1 MLILVISIIQI
12 LEFREFMARI
22 NDSYNLY
29 AYGNDTGD
37 KAILDRIYKNVNRYF
52 RFNQHN
58 INRCRIDRRFLF
70 YDQWTLFER
79 QAFQALN
86 KPIFTYNKLYDYYR
100 KLIGEQRFNTTNLE
114 VSSLN
119 GTASEEDI
127 TLRAD
132 IIRGIEYRSKA
143 DIAYQNAFANAVS
156 GGMGFIRVRTDY
168 RSPKSFEQE
177 IFIEA
182 EKYSDRV
189 GWDPNAL
196 CPTKTDGLFMFRYD
210 TLNRDDFEEKYP
222 EIPYPQSFPAS
233 YNTEYFNWGDIKGIT
248 ICEYY
253 EKQYYNFTL
262 YQLSNGEE
270 ITKKEYN
277 KRKKA
282 LETPEEQAQEQ
293 NQEESQGITS
303 GAQIG
308 QADEMQQMV
317 ANMPPP
323 MPPQTSQPP
332 MPGQQP
338 GMAPPQPGI
347 PPQMP
352 PSGTPEMPVATPP
365 MSPPMMAGV
374 EVMPTIVNK
383 RRSRDYKIICYKAI
397 AGHIIETYEWPS
409 KHFPFAAVM
418 GDEVVIE
425 GQTIVTSLVTYAKD
439 PQRFLNF
446 LASDTAQA
454 AKNNRREQFLAT
466 PSNIEGYDLI
476 WKNPANQAGVL
487 LYNPDDKTQQPPVRL
502 PVPELPQTLLLN
514 MQQADKDLRSIIGYP
529 QEMNDGR
536 AFGQLSGKAIE
547 AQQRIGNSSNLVFF
561 DNLKIAQEQIGR
573 VILSMLPKVYDT
585 QRILSVHGVDGKSK
599 QITVNKKIAGGMSND
614 LSKGEFDVT
623 IKAGANY
630 AAQKEDALKILM
642 ELAQAGGPQMFSLI
656 ADIVAKNIDIEDNIE
671 LVNRLKTLV
680 PPDVLAKSEGK
691 PPPPPP
697 PPPPP
702 NPQQQLE
709 QAKLQLSAAKVQ
721 GAQEQVQAQRELN
734 AVKMNQANID
744 AESAKVR
751 AYAELQHAGLDYKA
765 AMVES
770 AAKIAAA
777 HSSIADKHFE
787 TIKHI
792 HNLHSEGELS
802 EQAQSNQKQQQP

>member
-1 MLILVISIIQI
+1 ML
-12 LEFREFMARI
+12 
-22 NDSYNLY
+22 DSYNIS

-37 KAILDRIYKNVNRYF
+37 KATLDRIYKNVNRYF

-100 KLIGEQRFNTTNLE
+100 KLIGEQRFNTSNLE

-119 GTASEEDI
+119 GIGTQEDI

-168 RSPKSFEQE
+168 MSPKSFKQE
-177 IFIEA
+177 IYIEA

-189 GWDPNAL
+189 GYDPNAL
-196 CPTKTDGLFMFRYD
+196 TPTKSDGNFMFRYD
-210 TLNRDDFEEKYP
+210 TMNRDDFEEKYP
-222 EIPYPQSFPAS
+222 DIPYPQSFPAS

-253 EKQYYNFTL
+253 EKQWYNFTL

-282 LETPEEQAQEQ
+282 LENPIEDHDEA
-293 NQEESQGITS
+293 SQGIAS
-303 GAQIG
+303 GRETYAAEEAQ
-308 QADEMQQMV
+308 QQI

-323 MPPQTSQPP
+323 APQQQPGAQSPMDASSQPP
-332 MPGQQP
+332 MPPGVPPSSMPPMPQQP
-338 GMAPPQPGI
+338 IA
-347 PPQMP
+347 
-352 PSGTPEMPVATPP
+352 
-365 MSPPMMAGV
+365 PPMMAGV
-374 EVMPTIVNK
+374 DVMPTIASK

-397 AGHIIETYEWPS
+397 AGRIIETYEWPS

-466 PSNIEGYDLI
+466 PSNVEGFEQF
-476 WKNPANQAGVL
+476 WKNPANQAGML
-487 LYNPDDKTQQPPVRL
+487 PYNPDDRTQQAPIRL
-502 PVPELPQTLLLN
+502 PVPELPQTLLMN
-514 MQQADKDLRSIIGYP
+514 MQQADRDLRSIIGYP

-536 AFGQLSGKAIE
+536 AFGQISGKAIRE
-547 AQQRIGNSSNLVFF
+547 QERIGNSSNLVFF

-573 VILSMLPKVYDT
+573 VILDMLPRVYDT
-585 QRILSVHGVDGKSK
+585 ERVLSVHGVDGKSK
-599 QITVNKKIAGGMSND
+599 QVTVNKKIAGGMSND
-614 LSKGEFDVT
+614 LSKGDFDIT
-623 IKAGANY
+623 ITAGANY
-630 AAQKEDALKILM
+630 AAQKEEALQVLM
-642 ELAQAGGPQMFSLI
+642 QLIQAIPNSGNLV
-656 ADIVAKNIDIEDNIE
+656 ADIIAKNVDIEDNIE
-671 LVNRLKTLV
+671 LVNRFKTLV
-680 PPDVLAKSEGK
+680 PPDVLAKADGK
-691 PPPPPP
+691 PPPPPAP
-697 PPPPP
+697 PS
-702 NPQQQLE
+702 PQQQMAMQAQQNE
-709 QAKLQLSAAKVQ
+709 QKIEAAKVQ
-721 GAQEQVQAQRELN
+721 VGMAKAQAAQEQVQAQRELN
-734 AVKMNQANID
+734 QVKMSAAIID
-744 AESAKVR
+744 AQSSKIR
-751 AYAELQHAGLDYKA
+751 AYAEMNNAGMNYKA
-765 AMVES
+765 QMVEA
-770 AAKIAAA
+770 AAKITAA
-777 HSSIADKHFE
+777 HADVSDKHFE
-787 TIKHI
+787 AMKHI
-792 HNLHSEGELS
+792 HNLTENPLRPIEDGD
-802 EQAQSNQKQQQP
+802 QQQV

>member
-1 MLILVISIIQI
+1 M
-12 LEFREFMARI
+12 M
-22 NDSYNLY
+22 DSYNSN
-29 AYGNDTGD
+29 AYGEDTGD

-79 QAFQALN
+79 QSFQALN

-100 KLIGEQRFNTTNLE
+100 KLIGEQRFNTSNLE
-114 VSSLN
+114 VNSLN
-119 GTASEEDI
+119 GIGSQEDI

-168 RSPKSFEQE
+168 VSPKSFKQD
-177 IFIEA
+177 IYIEA

-196 CPTKTDGLFMFRYD
+196 SPTKTDGLFMFRYD
-210 TLNRDDFEEKYP
+210 TLNKDDFEEKYP
-222 EIPYPQSFPAS
+222 DIPYPQSFPAS
-233 YNTEYFNWGDIKGIT
+233 YNTEYFNWGDTKGIT

-262 YQLSNGEE
+262 YQLSTGEE

-277 KRKKA
+277 KRKRD
-282 LETPEEQAQEQ
+282 LEQSPEEKK
-293 NQEESQGITS
+293 EEADQGITS
-303 GAQIG
+303 GRETYDALKEQQDI
-308 QADEMQQMV
+308 QDMQQEV
-317 ANMPPP
+317 AATQAQQQQAPEQPGA
-323 MPPQTSQPP
+323 QTEQPP
-332 MPGQQP
+332 AAQSSTASPQDVDSQVGAQP
-338 GMAPPQPGI
+338 SAPGI
-347 PPQMP
+347 MP
-352 PSGTPEMPVATPP
+352 
-365 MSPPMMAGV
+365 GV
-374 EVMPTIVNK
+374 EVMPQIVSK

-409 KHFPFAAVM
+409 CHFPFAAVM

-466 PSNIEGYDLI
+466 PSNIEGYELI

-487 LYNPDDKTQQPPVRL
+487 LYNPDDKTQAPPARL

-573 VILSMLPKVYDT
+573 VILSLLPKVYDT
-585 QRILSVHGVDGKSK
+585 ERTLSIQGVDGKSK

-614 LSKGEFDVT
+614 LSKGDFDVT
-623 IKAGANY
+623 ISAGANY
-630 AAQKEDALKILM
+630 AAQKEEALKILVT
-642 ELAQAGGPQMFSLI
+642 LAQAGGPQMFALI
-656 ADIVAKNIDIEDNIE
+656 GDIIGKNIDIEDNIE

-680 PPDVLAKSEGK
+680 PPDVLAKADGK
-691 PPPPPP
+691 PPPPPAP
-697 PPPPP
+697 PPPPSP
-702 NPQQQLE
+702 EQQIQI
-709 QAKLQLSAAKVQ
+709 AKLQ
-721 GAQEQVQAQRELN
+721 GAQDDVKAKRELN
-734 AVKMNQANID
+734 QVKMNQAVIES
-744 AESAKVR
+744 ESAKIR
-751 AYAELQHAGLDYKA
+751 AYADLQRGGLDYKT

-777 HSSIADKHFE
+777 HSAIADKHFE
-787 TIKHI
+787 TMKHI
-792 HNLHSEGELS
+792 HNLHSEGELR
-802 EQAQSNQKQQQP
+802 QQQESEKKPKAQQL

>member
-1 MLILVISIIQI
+1 MQ
-12 LEFREFMARI
+12 
-22 NDSYNLY
+22 DSYNIS
-29 AYGNDTGD
+29 AYGDDTGD

-79 QAFQALN
+79 QAFQTLN

-100 KLIGEQRFNTTNLE
+100 KLIGEQRFNTSNLE

-119 GTASEEDI
+119 GIGTQEDI

-168 RSPKSFEQE
+168 MSPKSFKQE
-177 IFIEA
+177 IYIEA

-196 CPTKTDGLFMFRYD
+196 TPTKTDGNFMFRYD
-210 TLNRDDFEEKYP
+210 TMSRDDFEEKYP

-233 YNTEYFNWGDIKGIT
+233 YNTQYFNWGDTKGIT
-248 ICEYY
+248 ICEFY
-253 EKQYYNFTL
+253 EKQWYNFTL

-277 KRKKA
+277 KRKRA
-282 LETPEEQAQEQ
+282 LENPIEEQHEA
-293 NQEESQGITS
+293 SQGIAS
-303 GAQIG
+303 GREAYAAEEAQ
-308 QADEMQQMV
+308 QQMS
-317 ANMPPP
+317 NMPPQAGAPSP
-323 MPPQTSQPP
+323 MGAQSQPP
-332 MPGQQP
+332 MPP
-338 GMAPPQPGI
+338 G
-347 PPQMP
+347 MP
-352 PSGTPEMPVATPP
+352 PSQVPPMPKPPTPP
-365 MSPPMMAGV
+365 PLMAGV
-374 EVMPTIVNK
+374 DVMPTIVSK

-454 AKNNRREQFLAT
+454 AKNNCREQFLAT
-466 PSNIEGYDLI
+466 PSNVEGFEQF
-476 WKNPANQAGVL
+476 WKNPANQAGML
-487 LYNPDDKTQQPPVRL
+487 PYNPDDRTQQPPIRL

-514 MQQADKDLRSIIGYP
+514 MQQADRDLRSIIGYP

-536 AFGQLSGKAIE
+536 AFGQISGKAIRE
-547 AQQRIGNSSNLVFF
+547 QERIGNSSNLVFF

-573 VILSMLPKVYDT
+573 VILDMLPKVYDT
-585 QRILSVHGVDGKSK
+585 ERVISVQGVDGKSK

-623 IKAGANY
+623 ITAGANY
-630 AAQKEDALKILM
+630 AAQKEEALQVLM
-642 ELAQAGGPQMFSLI
+642 QLIQAIPNSGNLV
-656 ADIVAKNIDIEDNIE
+656 ADIIAKNVDIEDNIE
-671 LVNRLKTLV
+671 LVNRFKTLV
-680 PPDVLAKSEGK
+680 PPDVLAQAEGK
-691 PPPPPP
+691 PAPPPPPP
-697 PPPPP
+697 SPAQQMQQM
-702 NPQQQLE
+702 QQQLE
-709 QAKLQLSAAKVQ
+709 QAKLQVEAGKVQ
-721 GAQEQVQAQRELN
+721 AMQQKAQTDQQLN
-734 AVKMNQANID
+734 QVKMQQSMID
-744 AESAKVR
+744 MQSSKIR
-751 AYAELQHAGLDYKA
+751 AYGEMQKAGLDYKA
-765 AMVES
+765 QMVQA
-770 AAKIAAA
+770 AAKVAAA
-777 HSSIADKHFE
+777 HADVSDKHFE
-787 TIKHI
+787 AMKHI
-792 HNLHSEGELS
+792 HNLTENPLRPLEAGE
-802 EQAQSNQKQQQP
+802 QQQA

>member
-1 MLILVISIIQI
+1 MQ
-12 LEFREFMARI
+12 
-22 NDSYNLY
+22 DSYNIN
-29 AYGNDTGD
+29 AFGDDTGD

-79 QAFQALN
+79 QSFQALN

-100 KLIGEQRFNTTNLE
+100 KLIGEQRFNTSNLE

-119 GTASEEDI
+119 GIGSQEDI

-143 DIAYQNAFANAVS
+143 HLAYQNAFANVVS

-168 RSPKSFEQE
+168 ISPKSFKQD
-177 IFIEA
+177 IFIEI

-196 CPTKTDGLFMFRYD
+196 TSTKTDGNFMFRYD
-210 TLNRDDFEEKYP
+210 TMNKDDFEEKYP
-222 EIPYPQSFPAS
+222 DIPYPQSFPAS

-253 EKQYYNFTL
+253 EKQWYNFTL

-282 LETPEEQAQEQ
+282 LETPEEQEADDSEGIASGIETYNAERAQ
-293 NQEESQGITS
+293 QE
-303 GAQIG
+303 A
-308 QADEMQQMV
+308 

-323 MPPQTSQPP
+323 MPPQQPQ
-332 MPGQQP
+332 MPGQAGQP
-338 GMAPPQPGI
+338 QGRPSPALPQAGMPGAMPSMAAQAPLI
-347 PPQMP
+347 
-352 PSGTPEMPVATPP
+352 TP
-365 MSPPMMAGV
+365 GV
-374 EVMPTIVNK
+374 EVMPAIVSK
-383 RRSRDYKIICYKAI
+383 RRSRDYKIICYKVI
-397 AGHIIETYEWPS
+397 SGHVIEEYEWPS
-409 KHFPFAAVM
+409 CHFPFAAVM

-466 PSNIEGYDLI
+466 PSNIEGFEIL

-487 LYNPDDKTQQPPVRL
+487 LYNPDDKTQAPPARL

-547 AQQRIGNSSNLVFF
+547 AQQKIGNSSNLVFF

-573 VILSMLPKVYDT
+573 VILSLLPKVYDT
-585 QRILSVHGVDGKSK
+585 ERTLSIHGVDGKSK
-599 QITVNKKIAGGMSND
+599 QVTVNKKIAGGMSND
-614 LSKGEFDVT
+614 LSKGDFDVT

-630 AAQKEDALKILM
+630 AAQKEEALKILVS
-642 ELAQAGGPQMFSLI
+642 LAQAGGPQMFSLI
-656 ADIVAKNIDIEDNIE
+656 ADIIAKNIDIEDNIE

-680 PPDVLAKSEGK
+680 PLDVLAKADGK

-697 PPPPP
+697 PPS
-702 NPQQQLE
+702 PQQQAQQME
-709 QAKLQLSAAKVQ
+709 QQMEQQLQQDKLKLSAIKVQ
-721 GAQEQVQAQRELN
+721 GEQEKVQAQRELN
-734 AVKMNQANID
+734 AVKMEQAQI
-744 AESAKVR
+744 EGQSAKIR
-751 AYAELQHAGLDYKA
+751 AYADLERGGLDYKA

-777 HSSIADKHFE
+777 HSSVADKHFE
-787 TIKHI
+787 TMKHI
-792 HNLHSEGELS
+792 HDLHSEGELKQQAS
-802 EQAQSNQKQQQP
+802 EQKQPNP

>member
-1 MLILVISIIQI
+1 
-12 LEFREFMARI
+12 MA
-22 NDSYNLY
+22 DSYNIN
-29 AYGNDTGD
+29 AFGDDTGN
-37 KAILDRIYKNVNRYF
+37 KAVLDRIYKNVNRYF

-58 INRCRIDRRFLF
+58 INRMRIDRRFLF

-100 KLIGEQRFNTTNLE
+100 KLIGEQRFNTSNLE

-119 GTASEEDI
+119 GIGSQEDI

-168 RSPKSFEQE
+168 VSPKSFKQD
-177 IFIEA
+177 IYIEA

-196 CPTKTDGLFMFRYD
+196 TPTKTDGLFMFRYD
-210 TLNRDDFEEKYP
+210 TMNKDDFEEKYP
-222 EIPYPQSFPAS
+222 DIPYPQSFPAS

-282 LETPEEQAQEQ
+282 LETPEEQ
-293 NQEESQGITS
+293 QEEYTQGIAS
-303 GAQIG
+303 GREAYAAEEQQQTLDAMATAAQ
-308 QADEMQQMV
+308 QQPI
-317 ANMPPP
+317 PP
-323 MPPQTSQPP
+323 
-332 MPGQQP
+332 QQP
-338 GMAPPQPGI
+338 GMAQQPQPQDHTGA
-347 PPQMP
+347 PM
-352 PSGTPEMPVATPP
+352 PSGTPEMPPQ
-365 MSPPMMAGV
+365 MSQQPSMPPMMAGV
-374 EVMPTIVNK
+374 EVMPTIVSK

-409 KHFPFAAVM
+409 CHFPFAAVM

-466 PSNIEGYDLI
+466 PSNIEGYELI

-487 LYNPDDKTQQPPVRL
+487 LYNPDDKTQAPPARL
-502 PVPELPQTLLLN
+502 PVPELPQTLLMN

-573 VILSMLPKVYDT
+573 VILSLLPKVYDT
-585 QRILSVHGVDGKSK
+585 ERMLSIHGVDGKSK
-599 QITVNKKIAGGMSND
+599 QVTVNKKIAGGMSND
-614 LSKGEFDVT
+614 LSKGDFDVT

-630 AAQKEDALKILM
+630 AAQKEEALKILVS
-642 ELAQAGGPQMFSLI
+642 LAQAGGPQMFSLI
-656 ADIVAKNIDIEDNIE
+656 GDIIAKNIDIEDNIE

-680 PPDVLAKSEGK
+680 PPDVMAKSEGK

-697 PPPPP
+697 PPPS
-702 NPQQQLE
+702 PQQQLE
-709 QAKLQLSAAKVQ
+709 QAKIQVSAAKVQ
-721 GAQEQVQAQRELN
+721 GAQQQVQAQRELN
-734 AVKMNQANID
+734 QVKMQQAQID

-787 TIKHI
+787 TVKHI
-792 HNLHSEGELS
+792 HNLHSDGELTQVNPD
-802 EQAQSNQKQQQP
+802 EKAPPT

>member
-1 MLILVISIIQI
+1 
-12 LEFREFMARI
+12 MA
-22 NDSYNLY
+22 DSYNIG
-29 AYGNDTGD
+29 AFGSDTGD
-37 KAILDRIYKNVNRYF
+37 NAILDRIYKNVNRYF

-58 INRCRIDRRFLF
+58 INRSRVDRRFLF

-100 KLIGEQRFNTTNLE
+100 KLIGEQRYNTCNLE

-119 GTASEEDI
+119 GIGSQEDI

-143 DIAYQNAFANAVS
+143 DIAYQTAFANAVS

-168 RSPKSFEQE
+168 ISPKSFKQD

-189 GWDPNAL
+189 GWDPNATSM
-196 CPTKTDGLFMFRYD
+196 TKTDGNFMFRYD
-210 TLNRDDFEEKYP
+210 TMNRDDFEEKYP
-222 EIPYPQSFPAS
+222 DIPYPQSFPAS

-253 EKQYYNFTL
+253 EKQWYNFTL

-270 ITKKEYN
+270 ISKKDYN

-282 LETPEEQAQEQ
+282 LEQPEEAEAEAAQGIASGRQ
-293 NQEESQGITS
+293 IYQEE
-303 GAQIG
+303 
-308 QADEMQQMV
+308 EMQSMI
-317 ANMPPP
+317 ANAPPPPPEQPMQPQNPGMPPQQP
-323 MPPQTSQPP
+323 GMMPPSGIPEMPPQTP
-332 MPGQQP
+332 
-338 GMAPPQPGI
+338 A
-347 PPQMP
+347 
-352 PSGTPEMPVATPP
+352 A
-365 MSPPMMAGV
+365 PPMMAGV
-374 EVMPTIVNK
+374 DVMPTIVSK

-418 GDEVVIE
+418 GDEIVIE
-425 GQTIVTSLVTYAKD
+425 GKTTITSLVTYAKD

-466 PSNIEGYDLI
+466 PSNIQGYELL

-487 LYNPDDKTQQPPVRL
+487 LYKPDDRTQKEPIRL
-502 PVPELPQTLLLN
+502 PVPELPQTLLMN

-536 AFGQLSGKAIE
+536 AFGQLSGKAIRE
-547 AQQRIGNSSNLVFF
+547 QQKIGNSSNLVFF

-573 VILSMLPKVYDT
+573 VILSMLPQVYDT
-585 QRILSVHGVDGKSK
+585 ERVLSAQGVDGKSK
-599 QITVNKKIAGGMSND
+599 QITVNKKIANGMSND
-614 LSKGEFDVT
+614 LSKGEFD
-623 IKAGANY
+623 IKITAGANY
-630 AAQKEDALKILM
+630 AAQKEEALQVLIQ
-642 ELAQAGGPQMFSLI
+642 LAQTSPQMLPLI
-656 ADIVAKNIDIEDNIE
+656 ADIIAKNIDIEDNIE

-691 PPPPPP
+691 PPPPPA

-702 NPQQQLE
+702 NPEQQIQM
-709 QAKLQLSAAKVQ
+709 AKLQ
-721 GAQEQVQAQRELN
+721 GAQDDVKAKRELN
-734 AVKMNQANID
+734 QVKMSQAMIE
-744 AESAKVR
+744 AQSSKIR
-751 AYAELQHAGLDYKA
+751 AYADLQRGGLDYKA

-777 HSSIADKHFE
+777 HADVSDKHFE

-792 HNLHSEGELS
+792 HNLT
-802 EQAQSNQKQQQP
+802 QQPLRPKEPDEQEAVA